1 MKHLTTTD
9 FSSTVSP
16 YRLPVINN
24 YVTPVPPLTKKKE
37 RGPRANGTLRGR
49 KLRPTTAPTAA
60 TEVSMFKLLTV
71 FRDLKVDKPF
81 KIKIF
86 TYIYSAIPL

>member
-1 MKHLTTTD
+1 
-9 FSSTVSP
+9 TVSP

-37 RGPRANGTLRGR
+37 RGPRVNGTLRGR

-60 TEVSMFKLLTV
+60 TE
-71 FRDLKVDKPF
+71 
-81 KIKIF
+81 
-86 TYIYSAIPL
+86 